1 MSDPK
6 FTEVMEPHEFQT
18 LLRGYET
25 LRGVCVR
32 RPSELEPHIV
42 EVYGGINIY
51 GEVHAFETQCDLRG
65 IKSREDL
72 GSFAGLLQKSF
83 EKAAGQL
90 AAGKAL

>member
-42 EVYGGINIY
+42 EVYGAINIHGKTKAY
-51 GEVHAFETQCDLRG
+51 ETQCDLRG
-65 IKSREDL
+65 IKTRDDL
-72 GSFAGLLQKSF
+72 GSFAGMLQTSF
-83 EKAAGQL
+83 DKYAASP
-90 AAGKAL
+90 AAHED